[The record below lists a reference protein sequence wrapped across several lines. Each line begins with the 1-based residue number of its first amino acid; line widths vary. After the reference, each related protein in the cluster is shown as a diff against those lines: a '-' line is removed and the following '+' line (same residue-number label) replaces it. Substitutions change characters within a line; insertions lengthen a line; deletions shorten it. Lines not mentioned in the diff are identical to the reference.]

1 MGWFGKNNRPEFAV
15 IGLGRF
21 GSSVALT
28 LSELGYS
35 VLGID
40 SDTQRVQDLADELTR
55 VVILD
60 STDEDALRS
69 VDITSFDTVVV
80 AIGVNFEANLMTTAV
95 LRDLGVKSIVCK
107 TGTRR
112 QQEILLRM
120 GATEVILPEHEAG
133 RRLAHGLC
141 THLMVDHLSVGK
153 NHAISQVKVPARLF
167 NHALMDARLK
177 ERYGLEVLAVVRDD
191 KAEPSLLPGPEFVL
205 HADDMLTVLGST
217 GAVSKMIEELV

>member
-1 MGWFGKNNRPEFAV
+1 MGWFGKNNRPEFAI

-21 GSSVALT
+21 GSSVALS

-40 SDTQRVQDLADELTR
+40 SDAQRVQDLADKLTR

-80 AIGVNFEANLMTTAV
+80 AIGLNFEANLMTTAV
-95 LRDLGVKSIVCK
+95 LRDLGVRSIVCK

-133 RRLAHGLC
+133 KRLAHGLC
-141 THLMVDHLSVGK
+141 THLMVDHLSVGR
-153 NHAISQVKVPARLF
+153 NHAISQVKVPTRLF

-177 ERYGLEVLAVVRDD
+177 ERYGLQVLAVVRDD
-191 KAEPSLLPGPEFVL
+191 QTEPSLLPGPDFVL
-205 HADDMLTVLGST
+205 HAEDMLTVLGST

>member
-1 MGWFGKNNRPEFAV
+1 MCIRD
-15 IGLGRF
+15 R
-21 GSSVALT
+21 
-28 LSELGYS
+28 
-35 VLGID
+35 
-40 SDTQRVQDLADELTR
+40 
-55 VVILD
+55 
-60 STDEDALRS
+60 
-69 VDITSFDTVVV
+69 
-80 AIGVNFEANLMTTAV
+80 TTAV